1 MNDIQKRFVMFLVGC
16 IGMRV
21 LFVYIAKMTNP
32 NYLPYLGLLAILPA
46 IGFIYIYL
54 TDSRKTGLEVIG
66 GKIWWN
72 KLRPIHALLYA
83 LFAYYAINKNTIAWV
98 FLLIDVVFGLL
109 SFLIYHYSQGNFSK
123 LF

>member
-16 IGMRV
+16 IGMRL

-46 IGFIYIYL
+46 IGFTYIYL

-83 LFAYYAINKNTIAWV
+83 LFAYYAINKNNIAWV
-98 FLLIDVVFGLL
+98 FLLIDVAFGLL
-109 SFLIYHYSQGNFSK
+109 SFIIYHYSQGNFSK

>member
-16 IGMRV
+16 IGMR
-21 LFVYIAKMTNP
+21 LFFVYIAKMTNP

-46 IGFIYIYL
+46 VGFTYIYL

-72 KLRPIHALLYA
+72 KLRPIHALFYA
-83 LFAYYAINKNTIAWV
+83 LFAYYAINKSKIAWV

-109 SFLIYHYSQGNFSK
+109 SFLIYHYLQGNYSK

>member
-16 IGMRV
+16 IGMRL

-46 IGFIYIYL
+46 IGFTYIYL

-83 LFAYYAINKNTIAWV
+83 LFAYYAINKNNIAWV
-98 FLLIDVVFGLL
+98 FLLIDVAFGLL

>member
-16 IGMRV
+16 IGMRL

-46 IGFIYIYL
+46 IGFTYIYL

-83 LFAYYAINKNTIAWV
+83 LFAYYAINKSNIAWV
-98 FLLIDVVFGLL
+98 FLLIDVAFGLL
-109 SFLIYHYSQGNFSK
+109 SFLIYHYLQGNFSK

>member
-16 IGMRV
+16 IGMRL

-46 IGFIYIYL
+46 IGFTYIYL

-83 LFAYYAINKNTIAWV
+83 LFAYYAINKSATSWV
-98 FLLIDVVFGLL
+98 FLLIDVAFGLL
-109 SFLIYHYSQGNFSK
+109 SFLIYHYLQGNFSK